1 MKPFLIIPVENQVR
15 ELDAKL
21 LVTVLAAQEGWTSV
35 IGAKWYI
42 HRRIGRF
49 PPSIYIAKSLTER
62 SMWTLRIL
70 RLVGHYVIAWDEE
83 AVVHYPPEVYYARR
97 VGPHVFDLIDR
108 LVAWGEDNRDLLYG
122 HPACRRET
130 VQVLGNPRA
139 DILRPEMRKLFQD
152 RVDELRREYGDF
164 ILFNTNVNHVN
175 GYHDTMNLLYLHQ
188 GEWVRGR
195 ASLGMPEEFARGLF
209 HYKQAVFEGFQTL
222 IPAVARAFPDRQI
235 VLRPHPSEN
244 HDVWRRLL
252 EGYANVSVCHEGNVV
267 PWLMACGCLIQSGC
281 TTGVEGFLL
290 GTRIVSFTPVEDLR
304 YELQLPNE
312 LGTRCRT
319 ADEVIAAIRDPA
331 ADLDPGGARGRLVG
345 RFIHGFDDGL
355 ASARLIKL
363 LPRQS
368 PYASLAR
375 LPLRLC
381 GVVLAEVPTIVR
393 HCKRLSGSPRYSVD
407 YERQRFPRLEV
418 SALQEQAEQLRRIT
432 GAPHPV
438 EVRRLHEDI
447 FEVRARA

>member
-1 MKPFLIIPVENQVR
+1 MKPYLIIPVENQVR

-35 IGAKWYI
+35 IGAKWGI
-42 HRRIGRF
+42 HERIGRF

-62 SMWTLRIL
+62 GMNTLRVMRRI
-70 RLVGHYVIAWDEE
+70 GHYVIAWDEE
-83 AVVHYPPEVYYARR
+83 AVVHYPPDIYYARR

-130 VQVLGNPRA
+130 VRVLGNPRA

-152 RVDELRREYGDF
+152 RVDELRREHGDF
-164 ILFNTNVNHVN
+164 ILFNTNFNHVN
-175 GYHDTMNLLYLHQ
+175 GYHDTLNLLYLNK
-188 GEWVRGR
+188 GEWVRGHW
-195 ASLGMPEEFARGLF
+195 SLGMPEEFAHGLF
-209 HYKQAVFEGFQTL
+209 HYKRAVFEAFQAL
-222 IPAVARAFPDRQI
+222 IPAVARAFPDRRI

-244 HDVWRRLL
+244 HDVWRKLL

-267 PWLMACGCLIQSGC
+267 PWLIACGCLIQSGC

-304 YELQLPNE
+304 HELRLPNE
-312 LGTRCRT
+312 LGARCRT

-331 ADLDPGGARGRLVG
+331 PDLDPGGARRRLVG

-355 ASARLIKL
+355 ASARLLKL
-363 LPRQS
+363 LPSRS
-368 PYASLAR
+368 PYASLSR
-375 LPLRLC
+375 LPLRLS
-381 GVVLAEVPTIVR
+381 GVIWAELRAIDR
-393 HCKRLSGSPRYSVD
+393 HRKQRAGSPRHSVE

-418 SALQEQAEQLRRIT
+418 SALQEQAERLRRIA

-438 EVRRLHEDI
+438 EVRRRHEDI
-447 FEVRARA
+447 FEVQLA